1 MDTMESTKIVG
12 GLCGA
17 LLVFMLAGWAAES
30 MYHVGSSGHHDGEEH
45 VSGYPIEVAVVE
57 TGGNDEP
64 EMTLDE
70 MMAMADADKGKKV
83 FSKCKACHKVEDGA
97 NGTGPHLFN
106 VVNRGI
112 GDVAGY
118 EYSGAM
124 ASFEGV
130 WDVEALNG
138 FLIKPSAYMNGTKMS
153 FAGLKKEMDRAN
165 LIKYL
170 ETLN

>member
-12 GLCGA
+12 GLCAA
-17 LLVFMLAGWAAES
+17 LLVFMLAGWAAEEL
-30 MYHVGSSGHHDGEEH
+30 YHVGGKGHGHGEEH
-45 VSGYPIEVAVVE
+45 VSGYPIEVAE
-57 TGGNDEP
+57 AEDDAADEP

-70 MMAMADADKGKKV
+70 MMAMADAGKGAKV

-106 VVNRGI
+106 VVDRGI
-112 GDVAGY
+112 GDEPGF
-118 EYSGAM
+118 EYSAAM
-124 ASFEGV
+124 AGFEGN
-130 WDVEALNG
+130 WDVETLNA
-138 FLIKPSAYMNGTKMS
+138 FLIRPASYINGTKMS

-170 ETLN
+170 ETLK